1 MICKQGKSAGGRQ
14 GGREKRPKIIMR
26 VRERTGRAGRRH
38 LAGRQLPDSAGLES
52 RGSCLPPCTSSITA
66 YFPPPPTNHTRRWR
80 GEKIQSFPASQ
91 SSAGTHSFTS
101 PPKPAGDRPPGRQEK
116 ESRWVGWDGGGVA
129 EPGFL
134 RYDSNQGWGERKSP
148 TGRPRN
154 KWHRAFGGAGNGFE
168 SFKQFRSCCSVNQ
181 D

>member
-1 MICKQGKSAGGRQ
+1 MRGGGVGGAGRQ

-66 YFPPPPTNHTRRWR
+66 YFPPTPTPSPTNHTRRWR

-116 ESRWVGWDGGGVA
+116 ESRWVGLQGGGGA

-134 RYDSNQGWGERKSP
+134 RYDSNQGCEKKEKSP
-148 TGRPRN
+148 TGRLRN
-154 KWHRAFGGAGNGFE
+154 KWH
-168 SFKQFRSCCSVNQ
+168 
-181 D
+181 